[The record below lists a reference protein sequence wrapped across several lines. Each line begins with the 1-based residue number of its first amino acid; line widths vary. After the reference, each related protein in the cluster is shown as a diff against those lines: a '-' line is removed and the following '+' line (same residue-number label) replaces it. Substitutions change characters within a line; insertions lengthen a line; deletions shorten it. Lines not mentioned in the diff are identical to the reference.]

1 MEANDGVTIAPAACM
16 SRILGIS
23 TEPEGF
29 SAAVVVDNRVVSG
42 IEQFKIRQYWSPTEN
57 ALLPRD
63 AILASLKTA
72 RIDLSDLDAV
82 AFTSASGSAEKIV
95 PSLRDLGL
103 SARTRVEHIDH
114 QIAHAAAA
122 FYVSPFN
129 RAAILILG
137 SGSVGHAR
145 CFLAIGE
152 GTRIEIEETGQG
164 HSVLPQLHRKISQ
177 ALGFNNRTSNKVAWL
192 GVSGEPEF
200 LDVLRE
206 AKIRPDGTLSNEG
219 PGILDL
225 KRPHNVA
232 ASLQARIDELVIH
245 MADDLR
251 RRRDVPNICVA
262 GHLAENPLLIRE
274 LEQHFGTDRVFH
286 PPAPGIESLSIGA
299 ALAISCRAASTGS
312 DERFVYPSI
321 GPSFSDAQIKPELD
335 NCKLVFNFL
344 PCSDSLIESTCKTL
358 AAGGLVGW
366 FQGRCEFGHRAL
378 GFRSILANPFTPYID
393 ENINR
398 FLKHRESFH
407 PFVISVPEES
417 ASEYFHQVGANAR
430 TIGSVYGVKD
440 AHREMLAKFTV
451 QKVWVRV
458 HTVSAADNP
467 LFWTLLHQTGSRTGH
482 PLLINTSFNL
492 PGEPLVLTPR
502 DAIRSFYSSG
512 LDLLAIGCFLVT
524 K

>member
-1 MEANDGVTIAPAACM
+1 MA

-29 SAAVVVDNRVVSG
+29 SAACVLDNRLVSG

-57 ALLPRD
+57 ALLPRE

-72 RIDLSDLDAV
+72 QIDLRDLDAV
-82 AFTSASGSAEKIV
+82 AFTSALASAEKIIRA
-95 PSLRDLGL
+95 LGDLGL
-103 SARTRVEHIDH
+103 EARTRLEHVDH
-114 QIAHAAAA
+114 RIAHAAAA
-122 FYVSPFN
+122 FYTSPFD

-137 SGSVGHAR
+137 SGSVSADT
-145 CFLAIGE
+145 CFFAIGE
-152 GTRIEIEETGQG
+152 GTRIEIEETAAAD
-164 HSVLPQLHRKISQ
+164 SVLTALYGKISQ
-177 ALGFNNRTSNKVAWL
+177 ALGFNSRTSNKVAWL
-192 GVSGEPEF
+192 GAGGEPEF

-206 AKIRPDGTLSNEG
+206 VGLRRNGTLSNECLE
-219 PGILDL
+219 ILNL

-232 ASLQARIDELVIH
+232 ASLQGWMDELVIQ
-245 MADDLR
+245 MTEDLR

-274 LEQHFGTDRVFH
+274 LEQHFGADRVFV
-286 PPAPGIESLSIGA
+286 PSAPGIESLSIGA
-299 ALAISCRAASTGS
+299 ALASRSLHTLPEKQARAV
-312 DERFVYPSI
+312 FPSI
-321 GPSFSDAQIKPELD
+321 GPEFSDSQIKPELD

-344 PCSDSLIESTCKTL
+344 PGTDSVVESTCKTL
-358 AAGGLVGW
+358 SAGGLVGW

-398 FLKHRESFH
+398 FLKHREIFH

-417 ASEYFHQVGANAR
+417 ASEYFHHVGGNAR
-430 TIGSVYGVKD
+430 TIGSVYAIND
-440 AHREMLAKFTV
+440 AYREMLSKFTV
-451 QKVWVRV
+451 QNVWVRV
-458 HTVSAADNP
+458 HTVNSLDNP
-467 LFWTLLHQTGSRTGH
+467 LFWKLLHTMGSLTGH

-512 LDLLAIGCFLVT
+512 LDVLAIGCFLVT